1 MCAIIDETSEE
12 FNKENNPVIDPA
24 NLARGFNYI
33 AEADT
38 DETIAAREK
47 IRLTSAAWEI
57 IKTTVNGGGG
67 IPPNS
72 DKRVLMGYQYALHR
86 QNKRLL
92 QEHKIIRQWRESAST
107 RTRANREEH
116 SNASH
121 TNNGRYHRN
130 GSRVENLGH
139 AYRQHLTASRSW
151 KTT

>member
-1 MCAIIDETSEE
+1 MCAIIDEASEE
-12 FNKENNPVIDPA
+12 FDEENNPVINLA

-38 DETIAAREK
+38 NETIAAREK
-47 IRLTSAAWEI
+47 IRLTSATWEI

-72 DKRVLMGYQYALHR
+72 DKRVMMGYHYALHC
-86 QNKRLL
+86 QNKRMLH
-92 QEHKIIRQWRESAST
+92 ERKIIRQWRESAST
-107 RTRANREEH
+107 SSRANREEH

-121 TNNGRYHRN
+121 TNNERYHKH

-139 AYRQHLTASRSW
+139 ADRQHVTASRSW
-151 KTT
+151 KAT